1 KKASARKKGLAAAP
15 PEPGT
20 VAGPTPSGATADTN
34 AVFNGVAMDVTH
46 SLTTPV
52 PQEVSDQE
60 IQMRAYL
67 RWEAAGKPRG
77 NDFRFWVEAREDLQ
91 REKGALET
99 IRQRA

>member
-1 KKASARKKGLAAAP
+1 
-15 PEPGT
+15 
-20 VAGPTPSGATADTN
+20 
-34 AVFNGVAMDVTH
+34 MDVTH

-99 IRQRA
+99 IRQRAHAKWEAAGKPKSKHSRFWVEAKDELQRGE